1 VTDHRGVGGATPV
14 CARGLRAGAKLGA
27 QARTHDAPPTVS
39 FLEEL
44 KQQARTIQTSASSE
58 RPEVLERNRR
68 LAYGACQLAHN
79 YWKELCE
86 QLNVIRPPSTARYMI
101 DGRHPLTD
109 LVCSQF
115 RAIPN
120 MRMLPGGQSQIDS
133 VMLAWQVSAERRERI
148 EKDLPKD
155 IERVRGGLR
164 QAGIQANEV
173 PVRNATTGRLQGTG
187 FEFKAE
193 VHAHVRVVPLPDTG
207 RVRLT
212 FCNLD
217 QLERVDAEYPA
228 VGLRQRLLD
237 EIGRWIVGQ
246 PQRVLEYASEVRR
259 YHH

>member
-1 VTDHRGVGGATPV
+1 M
-14 CARGLRAGAKLGA
+14 
-27 QARTHDAPPTVS
+27 S

-44 KQQARTIQTSASSE
+44 KQQARTIQTGASSE
-58 RPEVLERNRR
+58 RPEVLARNRR
-68 LAYGACQLAHN
+68 LAYGACQLAYN

-86 QLNVIRPPSTARYMI
+86 QLNVIRPPSTARYLI
-101 DGRHPLTD
+101 DGRHPLGA

-115 RAIPN
+115 RSVPN
-120 MRMLPGGQSQIDS
+120 VRVLPGGQSQIDS
-133 VMLAWQVSAERRERI
+133 VILAWVASADRRERI
-148 EKDLPKD
+148 EKELPKD

-164 QAGIQANEV
+164 QAGIQASEA
-173 PVRNATTGRLQGTG
+173 PLRNAVTGRVQGTG

-193 VHAHVRVVPLPDTG
+193 VHAHVRVLPLPDSG

-212 FCNLD
+212 FCNID

-246 PQRVLEYASEVRR
+246 PQHVLEYASEVRR
-259 YHH
+259 YQH